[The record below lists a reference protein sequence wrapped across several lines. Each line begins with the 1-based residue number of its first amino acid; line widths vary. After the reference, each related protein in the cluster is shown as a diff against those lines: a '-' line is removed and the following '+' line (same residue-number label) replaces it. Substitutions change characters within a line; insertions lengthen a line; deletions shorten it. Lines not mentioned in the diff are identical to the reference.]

1 MEEMILR
8 EQPFMGNPSST
19 STPSSALGI
28 HRDSRSIAKVKP
40 KIRII
45 HIFAPEII
53 KTDTANF
60 RGLVQ
65 RLTGKSAASAAN
77 HQKSQKRK
85 SSGLIIPKREGHQKI
100 MPEKPIPRK
109 MEQINLFHGFDPRER
124 MKEEEGMMMMM
135 VRGGGDGGGYLKDF
149 ADLDG
154 FAYEMGGLP
163 LLSADASQIPSF
175 EAAHHHHH
183 HHQHHVSS

>member
-8 EQPFMGNPSST
+8 EQPFMVKSS
-19 STPSSALGI
+19 SISAPSSALGI
-28 HRDSRSIAKVKP
+28 HKDSRSIAKVKP

-65 RLTGKSAASAAN
+65 RLTGKPTASTSD

-85 SSGLIIPKREGHQKI
+85 SPGLIFPKREGHQKI
-100 MPEKPIPRK
+100 TPERPIPRK
-109 MEQINLFHGFDPRER
+109 MEPINLFCGFDPRER

-135 VRGGGDGGGYLKDF
+135 RGGGEGGGYLKDF

-154 FAYEMGGLP
+154 FMHELGGLP
-163 LLSADASQIPSF
+163 LLPADASQIPTF
-175 EAAHHHHH
+175 EAPHHHHH
-183 HHQHHVSS
+183 PHHVSQ

>member
-8 EQPFMGNPSST
+8 EQPFMVNPSST
-19 STPSSALGI
+19 STPSSALGF

-65 RLTGKSAASAAN
+65 RLTGKPSASAAD
-77 HQKSQKRK
+77 HQKSRKRK
-85 SSGLIIPKREGHQKI
+85 SSALIVPKREGHQKI

-109 MEQINLFHGFDPRER
+109 MEQINLLRGFDLRER
-124 MKEEEGMMMMM
+124 MKEEDAMMMMM
-135 VRGGGDGGGYLKDF
+135 RGGGDGGGYLKDF

-154 FAYEMGGLP
+154 FMLELGGLP
-163 LLSADASQIPSF
+163 LLPVDASQIPSF
-175 EAAHHHHH
+175 DVN
-183 HHQHHVSS
+183 HHQHLHHHVS